1 MAVCFNV
8 LPKPLFSG
16 TLCLNTFTL
25 HGRELVMLSMSNQEN
40 LRHKTIGGKTNSGE
54 GGKTTT
60 GDGGGGGGSCL

>member
-1 MAVCFNV
+1 MAVCFKV

-40 LRHKTIGGKTNSGE
+40 LRHKTLGGRGVK
-54 GGKTTT
+54 
-60 GDGGGGGGSCL
+60 